1 MPSKNQNIAKF
12 NEALYTL
19 DDVMKELN
27 IPYHLNSGSA
37 LGAHREKGY
46 IPHDDDI
53 DVGVFYDDIPK
64 RSQVDQL
71 LKLLKQRGF
80 KKNMMNTVLLK
91 LVLN

>member
-1 MPSKNQNIAKF
+1 MPSKQKDIAKF

-53 DVGVFYDDIPK
+53 DVGVFYNDILKDP
-64 RSQVDQL
+64 RSIN

-80 KKNMMNTVLLK
+80 KT
-91 LVLN
+91 